1 MKFWKGLLKLLRSL
15 QWKLVYIFISM
26 CIILV
31 CVVYIGINAGLQTIY
46 FKSFTENIDGSYEEW
61 KEFWGITELNE
72 ERLTDDKLLGYFR
85 DKGDDKSF
93 FGVNSNY
100 LNLTIIDTSKITNAK
115 INDDTSKINNTFS
128 NAIIYSSDYGYKE
141 NPVDFGNQL
150 LVNSNNLISIR
161 AGGDSS
167 LNNEL
172 IKADSD
178 NQYFEYI
185 KKPKDNIVF
194 YFTYQKSAWEDILV
208 KFNTL
213 IFYSALIAVFLSLV
227 LGYILSKTITSPI
240 ISVMHKAEK
249 VAEGEFDQQLAVK
262 SEDEIGNLTKTFN
275 YMAHELKNT
284 LSVISSEKNKVT
296 TILNYMAD
304 GVMAFDLKGVAIHTN
319 PAAKKLLGRDIE
331 DKPFQEFAKSVGL
344 DVNIENIVYL
354 EESPVRE
361 SDTIINDMYVKIYF
375 AVFTDTNKKPEG
387 IIVVLHDVTEQQKLD
402 CMRRE
407 FVANVSH
414 ELRTPITS
422 IKSYTETLLD
432 GASED
437 SDTTERFLN
446 VINSEADRMTRLVKD
461 LLQLSRLDNQQMS
474 WNIEEVSLKEIVK
487 NIVSRMQLEAS
498 QKNQKLE
505 SFIIGEIPNIKAD
518 KDRLEQVVVNIIGN
532 ALKYTPDNGQITIYV
547 GKLINDIYVK
557 VTDTGIG
564 IENEAL
570 ERVFE
575 RFYRVDKA
583 RSRDLGGTGLGLS
596 IAKEI
601 VEAQGGTIN
610 ITSEEGKGSEVTV
623 RLPIN
628 L

>member
-1 MKFWKGLLKLLRSL
+1 
-15 QWKLVYIFISM
+15 M

-31 CVVYIGINAGLQTIY
+31 CVVYIGINIGLQNIY
-46 FKSFTENIDGSYEEW
+46 YTSFIDNIDYGYKNWNET
-61 KEFWGITELNE
+61 KGITELNKE
-72 ERLTDDKLLGYFR
+72 MLTNDELLGYFNE
-85 DKGDDKSF
+85 KGGDQSY
-93 FGVNSNY
+93 FGVNPVY
-100 LNLTIIDTSKITNAK
+100 LNITVIDTSQM
-115 INDDTSKINNTFS
+115 NTPS
-128 NAIIYSSDYGYKE
+128 GGIIYSSDVRYSE
-141 NPVDFGNQL
+141 NTEKPGDFGAEL
-150 LVNSNNLISIR
+150 AKKSVNLMSIW
-161 AGGDSS
+161 AEGGSS
-167 LNNEL
+167 PDKKLSPNKEL
-172 IKADSD
+172 IKVSSD

-185 KKPKDNIVF
+185 VYPKKNIVF
-194 YFTYQKSAWEDILV
+194 YFTYQNTAWQGIL
-208 KFNTL
+208 KQFNKL
-213 IFYSALIAVFLSLV
+213 ILYSALVAVFLSLL
-227 LGYILSKTITSPI
+227 LGYLLSKTITSPI

-249 VAEGEFDQQLAVK
+249 IAEGDFDQQLTVK

-275 YMAHELKNT
+275 YMANELKST
-284 LSVISSEKNKVT
+284 LSEISSEKNKVT

-319 PAAKKLLGRDIE
+319 PAAKKLLGSDIE
-331 DKPFQEFAKSVGL
+331 DKPFREFAKSVGL
-344 DVNIENIVYL
+344 DVKIENIVYL
-354 EESPVRE
+354 QESPVSE
-361 SDTIINDMYVKIYF
+361 SDTIINDMYVRVYF
-375 AVFTDTNKKPEG
+375 AVFTDTNKKPGG

-402 CMRRE
+402 SMRRE

-432 GASED
+432 GAVED
-437 SDTTERFLN
+437 PETTERFLN

-474 WNIEEVSLKEIVK
+474 WKIEKVSLKEIVK
-487 NIVSRMQLEAS
+487 NIVSRMQLEAK

-505 SFIIGEIPNIKAD
+505 SFVIGEIPSIDAD
-518 KDRLEQVVVNIIGN
+518 KDRLEQVIVNLISN
-532 ALKYTPDNGQITIYV
+532 ALKYTPDNGQITVYV

-557 VTDTGIG
+557 ITDTGIG
-564 IENEAL
+564 IPSEAL
-570 ERVFE
+570 GMVFE

-601 VEAQGGTIN
+601 VEAHGGTIN
-610 ITSEEGKGSEVTV
+610 ITSEDRKGTEVTV

>member
-1 MKFWKGLLKLLRSL
+1 MGFWKDFLKLLRSL

-31 CVVYIGINAGLQTIY
+31 CVVYIVINSGLQTIY
-46 FKSFTENIDGSYEEW
+46 FKSFTENIDRGYEDWEEYW
-61 KEFWGITELNE
+61 DITDSNREL
-72 ERLTDDKLLGYFR
+72 LTNDKLLSYFR

-100 LNLTIIDTSKITNAK
+100 LNLTIFDISQMNKQSTRG
-115 INDDTSKINNTFS
+115 
-128 NAIIYSSDYGYKE
+128 IIYSSSEDDNYLN
-141 NPVDFGNQL
+141 NPGDFGNKL
-150 LVNSNNLISIR
+150 IASSTKNLMTIQAR
-161 AGGDSS
+161 GKES
-167 LNNEL
+167 LNNKL
-172 IKADSD
+172 IK

-185 KKPKDNIVF
+185 IKPKDNIVF
-194 YFTYQKSAWEDILV
+194 YFTYQKSAWEGILA

-213 IFYSALIAVFLSLV
+213 IFYSALVAVFLSLV
-227 LGYILSKTITSPI
+227 LGYLLSKTITSPI

-249 VAEGEFDQQLAVK
+249 VAQGDFDQQLAVK

-275 YMAHELKNT
+275 YMANELKNT
-284 LSVISSEKNKVT
+284 LSEISSEKNKVT

-304 GVMAFDLKGVAIHTN
+304 GVMAFNLKGVAIHTN
-319 PAAKKLLGRDIE
+319 PAAKSLLGSDIE
-331 DKPFQEFAKSVGL
+331 DKPFQEFAKSVGI
-344 DVNIENIVYL
+344 DVKLENIVYL

-361 SDTIINDMYVKIYF
+361 SDTIINDMYVKVYF

-387 IIVVLHDVTEQQKLD
+387 IVVVLHDVTEQQKLD

-432 GASED
+432 GAVED
-437 SDTTERFLN
+437 PETTDRFLN

-474 WNIEEVSLKEIVK
+474 WKLEVVSIKEIVK
-487 NIVSRMQLEAS
+487 NTVSRMQLEAD
-498 QKNQKLE
+498 QKHQKLE
-505 SFIIGEIPNIKAD
+505 SFVIGDIPSIKGD
-518 KDRLEQVVVNIIGN
+518 KDRLEQVVVNLISN
-532 ALKYTPDNGQITIYV
+532 ALKYTPDNGQITVYV

-557 VTDTGIG
+557 ITDTGIG
-564 IENEAL
+564 IPNEAL
-570 ERVFE
+570 QMVFE

-601 VEAQGGTIN
+601 VEAHGGTIN
-610 ITSEEGKGSEVTV
+610 ITSEDRKGTEVTV

>member
-1 MKFWKGLLKLLRSL
+1 MGFWKGFLKLLRSL

-31 CVVYIGINAGLQTIY
+31 CVVYIGINAGLQNI
-46 FKSFTENIDGSYEEW
+46 FFTNFISDIDHGYNNWNENR
-61 KEFWGITELNE
+61 GITELNKE
-72 ERLTDDKLLGYFR
+72 LLTDEKLLAYFR
-85 DKGDDKSF
+85 GQGDDKRY
-93 FGVNSNY
+93 FGVNSDY
-100 LNLTIIDTSKITNAK
+100 LTMTVFNTSLMNTP
-115 INDDTSKINNTFS
+115 SKGVV
-128 NAIIYSSDYGYKE
+128 YSSDERYLE
-141 NPVDFGNQL
+141 NPGVFGDQL
-150 LVNSNNLISIR
+150 LVNSVDLISIR
-161 AGGDSS
+161 ATGERSPS
-167 LNNEL
+167 KKL
-172 IKADSD
+172 IKD
-178 NQYFEYI
+178 QYFEYI
-185 KKPKDNIVF
+185 KEPNENIVL
-194 YFTYQKSAWEDILV
+194 YFTYQKSAWEEILR
-208 KFNTL
+208 KFNML
-213 IFYSALIAVFLSLV
+213 IFYCALVAVFLSLF
-227 LGYILSKTITSPI
+227 LGYLLSRTITSPI

-249 VAEGEFDQQLAVK
+249 VAEGDFDQQLVVK

-275 YMAHELKNT
+275 YMANELKNT

-319 PAAKKLLGRDIE
+319 PAAKKLLGSGIE

-344 DVNIENIVYL
+344 DVKIENIVYL
-354 EESPVRE
+354 EESPVKE
-361 SDTIINDMYVKIYF
+361 SDTIINDMYVKVYF
-375 AVFTDTNKKPEG
+375 EVFTDTNKKPEG

-432 GASED
+432 GAVED
-437 SDTTERFLN
+437 SETTERFLN

-474 WNIEEVSLKEIVK
+474 WKMEKVSLKEIVK
-487 NIVSRMQLEAS
+487 NIVNRMQLEAG
-498 QKNQKLE
+498 QKKQKLE
-505 SFIIGEIPNIKAD
+505 SFVIGEIPSIDAD
-518 KDRLEQVVVNIIGN
+518 KDRLEQVVVNLISN
-532 ALKYTPDNGQITIYV
+532 ALKYTPEFGQITVYV

-564 IENEAL
+564 IPDEAL
-570 ERVFE
+570 QMVFE

-601 VEAQGGTIN
+601 VEAHSGTIN
-610 ITSEEGKGSEVTV
+610 ITSEAGKGTEATV